1 VDLRRFTRCR
11 GAIGTSLAVAASVVV
26 VIMIAGQASAET
38 PSPTTEPT
46 TSATAAAPSAS
57 ATPSTESTTRVA
69 AKATSSLS
77 LAVESTGGPVAGRFF
92 QDIGSYAFTGDAT
105 ELDDGTG
112 IEIYRRTATSGWTL
126 QATTQLSAESYA
138 ATLPVRERGTFT
150 FASTTG
156 GAPGSGDEI
165 TSNEVVITVEDS
177 KITLDPP
184 VAKIDS
190 LKNPTISGAIV
201 PARSGVEVHIDVK
214 RSDTYQTAETTT
226 TDSSGRFSTSLSYG
240 KGSLATYRIR
250 GTYKAP
256 NRDRWEVSN
265 SETFTRIAVINAV
278 VTQTTSAEVE
288 KTYHA
293 GCPVGPSKLRTVT
306 MNFYGL
312 DKKMH
317 RGLLIVR
324 SDLTTEVIR
333 SFNTSLQHRFRV
345 AKMKNPNVYDGNDPR
360 QMEANNTSAF
370 NCRQVVGNPYKLS
383 PHSYGTSIDVNPV
396 QNPYRDVTG
405 KWWPENGEPYID
417 RSPVR
422 AGMLTKDSY
431 LTEKLRSYDFFWG
444 GLWYPGRD
452 YQHFEY
458 RG

>member
-1 VDLRRFTRCR
+1 MSSLCFGHDTRSGIILGAVVDLRRFPRCR

-69 AKATSSLS
+69 AEATSSLS
-77 LAVESTGGPVAGRFF
+77 LAIESTGGPVAGRFF

-126 QATTQLSAESYA
+126 QATTRLSAESYS

-190 LKNPTISGAIV
+190 LKNPKISGAIV

-226 TDSSGRFSTSLSYG
+226 TDSWADS
-240 KGSLATYRIR
+240 
-250 GTYKAP
+250 
-256 NRDRWEVSN
+256 
-265 SETFTRIAVINAV
+265 
-278 VTQTTSAEVE
+278 Q
-288 KTYHA
+288 
-293 GCPVGPSKLRTVT
+293 
-306 MNFYGL
+306 
-312 DKKMH
+312 
-317 RGLLIVR
+317 
-324 SDLTTEVIR
+324 
-333 SFNTSLQHRFRV
+333 
-345 AKMKNPNVYDGNDPR
+345 PR
-360 QMEANNTSAF
+360 
-370 NCRQVVGNPYKLS
+370 
-383 PHSYGTSIDVNPV
+383 
-396 QNPYRDVTG
+396 
-405 KWWPENGEPYID
+405 
-417 RSPVR
+417 
-422 AGMLTKDSY
+422 
-431 LTEKLRSYDFFWG
+431 
-444 GLWYPGRD
+444 
-452 YQHFEY
+452 
-458 RG
+458 